1 MALITSK
8 VVVGVDGSPA
18 SLRALWL
25 AVEEARHRYVPVLVV
40 HVGGDVG
47 LSTLDGTP
55 KLGSTDRGSAHA
67 SRGIRIVED
76 ALVELFGGVPADV
89 PIRVSLA
96 APPIGPALV
105 RAVSEPDLLI
115 VGRSRRGLA
124 RRLLLGSISAY
135 CAAHAPCP
143 VVSVPRPKAPQRS
156 YTTKG
161 RQHKITR
168 E

>member
-1 MALITSK
+1 MAFSTSK
-8 VVVGVDGSPA
+8 VVVGVHGSPA

-25 AVEEARHRYVPVLVV
+25 AFDEARHRYAPIQVV

-47 LSTLDGTP
+47 FPTLDGTTTV
-55 KLGSTDRGSAHA
+55 GSTSEGSDHR
-67 SRGIRIVED
+67 SPGLRVVED
-76 ALVELFGGVPADV
+76 ALVELFGGIPADV
-89 PIRVSLA
+89 PIRVTLA

-105 RAVSEPDLLI
+105 RAVSEPDLLF
-115 VGRSRRGLA
+115 VGRSRRGIA
-124 RRLLLGSISAY
+124 RRLFLGSISAY
-135 CAAHAPCP
+135 CATHAPCP
-143 VVSVPRPKAPQRS
+143 VVCVPRPEAPQRS

>member
-1 MALITSK
+1 MAFITSK

-25 AVEEARHRYVPVLVV
+25 AVEEARHRYVPVHVV

-47 LSTLDGTP
+47 LSTLDGRTTTRST
-55 KLGSTDRGSAHA
+55 KGVSTDRSYGM
-67 SRGIRIVED
+67 RVVED

-89 PIRVSLA
+89 PIRVALA
-96 APPIGPALV
+96 APPVGPALV

-124 RRLLLGSISAY
+124 RRLLLGSVSAY

-143 VVSVPRPKAPQRS
+143 VVCVPRPGAPQRS
-156 YTTKG
+156 YSTKG
-161 RQHKITR
+161 RQYKITR

>member
-1 MALITSK
+1 MAFTTSK

-25 AVEEARHRYVPVLVV
+25 AVEEARHRYVPIHIV

-47 LSTLDGTP
+47 LSTLD
-55 KLGSTDRGSAHA
+55 STTLACSPIHRSSGM
-67 SRGIRIVED
+67 RVVED
-76 ALVELFGGVPADV
+76 AMVELFGGVPADIQ
-89 PIRVSLA
+89 IRVTLA

-105 RAVSEPDLLI
+105 RTVSEADLLF

-124 RRLLLGSISAY
+124 RRLFLGSISAY
-135 CAAHAPCP
+135 CTTHAPCP
-143 VVSVPRPKAPQRS
+143 VICVPRPGAPRRS
-156 YTTKG
+156 YTAKG
-161 RQHKITR
+161 RQSKITR

>member
-25 AVEEARHRYVPVLVV
+25 AIEEARHRYVPVLVV

-47 LSTLDGTP
+47 YSMLDGATTV
-55 KLGSTDRGSAHA
+55 GATARSSAQPN
-67 SRGIRIVED
+67 RGIRIVED
-76 ALVELFGGVPADV
+76 ALVELFGGVPADI

-105 RAVSEPDLLI
+105 RAAGEPDLLI

-124 RRLLLGSISAY
+124 RRLFLGSISAY

-143 VVSVPRPKAPQRS
+143 
-156 YTTKG
+156 
-161 RQHKITR
+161 
-168 E
+168 

>member
-8 VVVGVDGSPA
+8 VVVGVDGSPV

-25 AVEEARHRYVPVLVV
+25 AIEEARNRYVPVLVV

-47 LSTLDGTP
+47 FSTLEGTT
-55 KLGSTDRGSAHA
+55 LAGSAEGRSTQG

-96 APPIGPALV
+96 APPVGPALV
-105 RAVSEPDLLI
+105 RAVSEQDLLI
-115 VGRSRRGLA
+115 VGRSRRGLV
-124 RRLLLGSISAY
+124 RRLFLGSISAY
-135 CAAHAPCP
+135 CTTHAPCP
-143 VVSVPRPKAPQRS
+143 VVCVPRPGAPQRS
-156 YTTKG
+156 YTAKG

>member
-8 VVVGVDGSPA
+8 VVAGVDGSAA

-47 LSTLDGTP
+47 FSTLDGTTMAR
-55 KLGSTDRGSAHA
+55 STHENSASARRGL
-67 SRGIRIVED
+67 RIVED

-96 APPIGPALV
+96 APPVGPALV

-124 RRLLLGSISAY
+124 RRLFLGSVSAY
-135 CAAHAPCP
+135 CSAHAPCP
-143 VVSVPRPKAPQRS
+143 VVCVPRPEAPQRS
-156 YTTKG
+156 YTAKG
-161 RQHKITR
+161 RHYKITR

>member
-1 MALITSK
+1 MAFITSK

-25 AVEEARHRYVPVLVV
+25 AVEEARHRYVPIQVV

-47 LSTLDGTP
+47 FSTVDGTTA
-55 KLGSTDRGSAHA
+55 GSTDEGSAHR
-67 SRGIRIVED
+67 SRGMRVVED
-76 ALVELFGGVPADV
+76 ALVELFGGLPADV
-89 PIRVSLA
+89 PIRVTLA
-96 APPIGPALV
+96 APPVGPALV
-105 RAVSEPDLLI
+105 RAVSESDLLI

-124 RRLLLGSISAY
+124 RRLFLGSISAY
-135 CAAHAPCP
+135 CATHAPCP
-143 VVSVPRPKAPQRS
+143 VVCVPRPEAPQRS
-156 YTTKG
+156 YTPKG

>member
-1 MALITSK
+1 MAFITSK

-25 AVEEARHRYVPVLVV
+25 AVEEARHRYVPIQVV

-47 LSTLDGTP
+47 FSTVDGTTTA
-55 KLGSTDRGSAHA
+55 GSTDEGSAHR
-67 SRGIRIVED
+67 SRGMRVVED

-89 PIRVSLA
+89 PIRVTLA
-96 APPIGPALV
+96 APPVGPALV
-105 RAVSEPDLLI
+105 RAASEPDLLI

-124 RRLLLGSISAY
+124 RRLFLGSISAY
-135 CAAHAPCP
+135 CATHAPCP
-143 VVSVPRPKAPQRS
+143 VVCVPRPEAPQRS
-156 YTTKG
+156 YTPKG

-168 E
+168 D

>member
-1 MALITSK
+1 MAFITSK

-25 AVEEARHRYVPVLVV
+25 AVEEARHRYVPIHVV

-47 LSTLDGTP
+47 FSPVDGTTTA
-55 KLGSTDRGSAHA
+55 GSTDEGSAHR
-67 SRGIRIVED
+67 SRGLRVVED
-76 ALVELFGGVPADV
+76 ALVEIFGGVPADV
-89 PIRVSLA
+89 PIRVTLA

-135 CAAHAPCP
+135 CATHAPCP
-143 VVSVPRPKAPQRS
+143 VVCVPRPEAPQRS

-168 E
+168 K